1 MLRIE
6 KFLKRHPP
14 ELYGGQQQRTAMAR
28 ALVKDAEL
36 ILFDEPLVNLDYKL
50 REELRQE
57 MRELFQARH
66 TIAVYATTEP
76 HQALALG
83 RTTTIMQEG
92 KTGIAAW
99 RERRCQYCVI

>member
-1 MLRIE
+1 
-6 KFLKRHPP
+6 
-14 ELYGGQQQRTAMAR
+14 MAR

-66 TIAVYATTEP
+66 TIAVYDTPEP
-76 HQALALG
+76 NEALALG
-83 RTTTIMQEG
+83 GTATIMTEGRVIQSGKSARSEVRRGGKECGRPG
-92 KTGIAAW
+92 KT
-99 RERRCQYCVI
+99 RVYPSHKKQK